1 MSENERRRDLEEAEA
16 GSAEPLAGERLAA
29 ARREKQIS
37 IDEIAKEL
45 HIDEYK
51 VRALEQNDFEV
62 LGPPVFAKG
71 HLRKYSQLVGV
82 RVEDVLAD
90 YYSLTRAVGMPPLIG
105 RSRPPSREINLG
117 RWLWLLLLLL
127 VAGGA
132 YWWFLERETVQPPV
146 VADPDGQVSL
156 PPAQESPADTGAVPV
171 SGTPPESVGDEVPLE
186 ATGEPAAASAEP
198 AIVPEDVV
206 PPRPGGA
213 EGEVRIDLT
222 FTGDSWTEITDAS
235 GERLFFGLGRE
246 GRTVS
251 ISGAPPLSVLLGNAD
266 NVSLK
271 VDGADYPIRP
281 ADRRGLTARF
291 SVQAS

>member
-1 MSENERRRDLEEAEA
+1 MSEDEQRRDTGGAEA
-16 GSAEPLAGERLAA
+16 GNAEPLAGERLAA
-29 ARREKQIS
+29 ARRDKQIS
-37 IDEIAKEL
+37 VDEIAKEL
-45 HIDEYK
+45 HIDDYK
-51 VRALEQNDFEV
+51 VRALERNDFEV

-90 YYSLTRAVGMPPLIG
+90 YYSLTRAVGMPPLVG
-105 RSRPPSREINLG
+105 RARPPSREINLAS
-117 RWLWLLLLLL
+117 WLWLLLLLAI
-127 VAGGA
+127 AGAA
-132 YWWFLERETVQPPV
+132 YWWFFVRETVQPP
-146 VADPDGQVSL
+146 AIPPDGQVSL
-156 PPAQESPADTGAVPV
+156 PVQESPAETDTAPAAA
-171 SGTPPESVGDEVPLE
+171 TPTESVDNDAPLE
-186 ATGEPAAASAEP
+186 PAGEPAAESAEP
-198 AIVPEDVV
+198 VGGASGDVV
-206 PPRPGGA
+206 PPRAVGA
-213 EGEVRIDLT
+213 DGEVRIDLT
-222 FTGDSWTEITDAS
+222 FSGDSWTEITDAS

-251 ISGAPPLSVLLGNAD
+251 VSGTPPLSVLLGNAE

>member
-1 MSENERRRDLEEAEA
+1 MSEDEQRREHGAAEA
-16 GSAEPLAGERLAA
+16 AIAEPLAGERLAA
-29 ARREKQIS
+29 ARRDKQIS
-37 IDEIAKEL
+37 VDEIAKEL

-51 VRALEQNDFEV
+51 VRALERNDFEV
-62 LGPPVFAKG
+62 LGAPVFAKG

-90 YYSLTRAVGMPPLIG
+90 YYSLTRAVGMPPLVG
-105 RSRPPSREINLG
+105 RVRPPSREINLG
-117 RWLWLLLLLL
+117 RWLWLLLLLAI
-127 VAGGA
+127 AGAA
-132 YWWFLERETVQPPV
+132 YWWFFERATVEPPAQV
-146 VADPDGQVSL
+146 SPDGRVSL
-156 PPAQESPADTGAVPV
+156 PAQEAPAE
-171 SGTPPESVGDEVPLE
+171 SGTEPAAQTPTEPLVE
-186 ATGEPAAASAEP
+186 DLPVEPAGEPALENAEP
-198 AIVPEDVV
+198 ASGVSEDVV

-222 FTGDSWTEITDAS
+222 FSGDSWTEITDAS

-251 ISGAPPLSVLLGNAD
+251 VSGTPPLSVLLGNAN

-291 SVQAS
+291 SIQAS